1 MRRTITT
8 ALGVWRR
15 KGPLWPLRAA
25 VCAAGG
31 MMSGS
36 ARGLMVEP
44 SRGCTGHCSGCPVQE
59 DPLRL
64 TPQRFEAFLMSRG
77 ARPVTIHFAGKHS
90 DPLDSPFLPE
100 LVSIA
105 SRRSAMVSVSTIGL
119 GLRPGWE
126 HLPVDRWIVSVP
138 AAGEDSWKALRGTC
152 RLEEL
157 KENLRRLT
165 GTGEVMVELILT
177 LWKPSAGDGEAFR
190 RLARECGVKSIRTVF
205 GRYDPEG
212 YHLGR
217 VENLALEHPH
227 SPYSLENGQVR
238 LKGVPGRCPVAG
250 AVFLDASGVMN
261 PCPFTGD
268 PGASEAEMERKKAL
282 RSYESCAYCP

>member
-1 MRRTITT
+1 M
-8 ALGVWRR
+8 A
-15 KGPLWPLRAA
+15 
-25 VCAAGG
+25 
-31 MMSGS
+31 
-36 ARGLMVEP
+36 EP
-44 SRGCTGHCSGCPVQE
+44 SRGCTGHCSGCPVPE

-100 LVSIA
+100 LAAMA
-105 SRRSAMVSVSTIGL
+105 SRYSAMVSVSTIGL

-126 HLPVDRWIVSVP
+126 HLPVDRWIVSIP

-152 RLEEL
+152 RLDEL

-165 GTGEVMVELILT
+165 GTGKVMVELVLT

-190 RLARECGVKSIRTVF
+190 HLAWECGVKSIRTVF

-217 VENLALEHPH
+217 VENLALDHPD
-227 SPYSLENGQVR
+227 SPYVLENGHVR
-238 LKGVPGRCPVAG
+238 LKEAPGRCPVAG
-250 AVFLDASGVMN
+250 TVFLDASGQLS

-268 PGASEAEMERKKAL
+268 TGASEKEVERKKAL